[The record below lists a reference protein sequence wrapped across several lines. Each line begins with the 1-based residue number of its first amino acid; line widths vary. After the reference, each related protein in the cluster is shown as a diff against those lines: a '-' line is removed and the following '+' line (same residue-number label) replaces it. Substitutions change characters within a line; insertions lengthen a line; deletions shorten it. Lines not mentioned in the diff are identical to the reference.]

1 MKRPPLMLLFRR
13 AMPTSIAA
21 PLAVF
26 ALLSLVPSVS
36 LAVTPRVH
44 AIVGARIVTEP
55 GHVIPRGT
63 IVIRDGVITAV
74 GASVPVPADARV
86 WKADSLTVYPG
97 LIDAFVTAAHAA
109 PPPQGGGRPGAQPP
123 PPASRR
129 AAHPLRSV
137 PP

>member
-63 IVIRDGVITAV
+63 IVIRDGVITAGRPSV
-74 GASVPVPADARV
+74 SVPTHPPGWEDGNPP
-86 WKADSLTVYPG
+86 LYPR
-97 LIDAFVTAAHAA
+97 LH
-109 PPPQGGGRPGAQPP
+109 
-123 PPASRR
+123 
-129 AAHPLRSV
+129 RSF
-137 PP
+137 